1 MQFSLIIQSFLP
13 HVLEFGPFFPR
24 VMLSNMWEAHDLDDS
39 YDYLC
44 DTPYTRLN
52 KLNHFSMLGY
62 ISEFGSTK
70 RIYGHL

>member
-1 MQFSLIIQSFLP
+1 MQFSLIIQSFLQC
-13 HVLEFGPFFPR
+13 VLEFRPFFPR
-24 VMLSNMWEAHDLDDS
+24 VTLSNTWEAHDLNDS

-44 DTPYTRLN
+44 DTSYIGLN

-62 ISEFGSTK
+62 ISEFGSTR